1 MVNPFGWLL
10 FSSHCRYCFFSEN
23 EKAHTGHAI
32 NSGDT
37 RGIFFS
43 CCKFESQEE
52 DQSTENIQRIFGE
65 AGNIKN
71 ICIRDPRAVRELQKY
86 IIAEKLLSV
95 KRFQGFLHVAAMT
108 GEILNLGLLKAEERF
123 FKNSVCEWTC
133 TRIQPP
139 AGELCSCQAVE
150 A

>member
-1 MVNPFGWLL
+1 MIKGLVV
-10 FSSHCRYCFFSEN
+10 SSNRKKFCTVLVEN
-23 EKAHTGHAI
+23 LP
-32 NSGDT
+32 
-37 RGIFFS
+37 
-43 CCKFESQEE
+43 E